1 MVTREL
7 VKSEIDKLQDRY
19 LETLYRI
26 IKAFDYI
33 PASKKNVAKTEI
45 GQNEDEETREWLSFI
60 ESTYGCLS
68 DDPIE
73 RGGQGEF
80 EIREVIH

>member
-7 VKSEIDKLQDRY
+7 VKSEIDKMQDRY

-33 PASKKNVAKTEI
+33 PASKKKITKTEF
-45 GQNEDEETREWLSFI
+45 GKNEEEENPEWFSFI
-60 ESTYGCLS
+60 ESTYGCLC
-68 DDPIE
+68 DDPLE
-73 RGGQGEF
+73 RGEQGEF

>member
-1 MVTREL
+1 MITKEL
-7 VKSEIDKLQDRY
+7 VKSEIDKIQDQY

-26 IKAFDYI
+26 IQAFESIPTSKQNIDDAEFSKA
-33 PASKKNVAKTEI
+33 K
-45 GQNEDEETREWLSFI
+45 DEEKKEWLAFI
-60 ESTYGCLS
+60 ENTYGCLS

-73 RGGQGEF
+73 RGEQGEF